1 MSTLELKKKLKEK
14 IENLEEDYLLEEL
27 LDIIELE
34 STRMETFKI
43 PEEHKEGL
51 RRSLRQLEEGQ
62 TTSHKQVIKELRDGF
77 TS

>member
-51 RRSLRQLEEGQ
+51 RRSLRQLEEEQ